1 MARMPLEARRIVATA
16 IVAGAGALALSP
28 AGEALLKHFE
38 GFSAQPYRDE
48 AGVWTDG
55 YGNTKNVR
63 PGVPVTE
70 VSATLA
76 LREHVKEFTATV
88 LEAVGTATQGQLDSY
103 VLLTYNIGATAF
115 KTSSVVKAHR
125 AGDYTGACLYA
136 TRWNKL
142 TENGVLRVSYGL
154 AKRRL
159 QEYDVCIADLPP
171 GAWSNET
178 RGTR

>member
-1 MARMPLEARRIVATA
+1 MKMPQEARKALAGAA
-16 IVAGAGALALSP
+16 IAAAGALALSP
-28 AGEALLKHFE
+28 AGEALLKALE
-38 GFSAQPYRDE
+38 GFSAQPYKDE

-76 LREHVKEFTATV
+76 LREHVKEFTAAV
-88 LEAVGTATQGQLDSY
+88 LKAVGTATQGQLDSY
-103 VLLTYNIGATAF
+103 VLLSYNIGSPAFAGSTA
-115 KTSSVVKAHR
+115 VKAHR

-159 QEYDVCIADLPP
+159 QEYDLCIADLPP